1 MKKKSLAL
9 VAAMALLVVGV
20 VSGSLAWLTDTTG
33 DVKNTFTTSGIDI
46 TLAETWNTDTNN
58 DQKADAWQAKMVP
71 GYVYSKDPKVTVLK
85 NSEKCYL
92 FVKVVEAG
100 APTDKE
106 FGSYLDYSMVTDWNA
121 LYDGPVDE
129 NGQLTGKK
137 VPNVYYR
144 VVDASTA
151 DQEFAV
157 IQDNKVTVRSNL
169 GNAEM
174 DALGNNSLTLTV
186 TAYAS
191 QYNKNQTETF
201 TPYEAWQNVQ
211 PTTETPEV
219 DE

>member
-58 DQKADAWQAKMVP
+58 DGTKDAWQAKMVP

-92 FVKVVEAG
+92 FVKVVEEG
-100 APTDKE
+100 APNDKD
-106 FGSYLDYSMVTDWNA
+106 FDSYLDYSMVTEWNA
-121 LYDGPVDE
+121 LYDSVDE
-129 NGQLTGKK
+129 NGQLTGNK

-144 VVDASTA
+144 VVDASAT
-151 DQEFAV
+151 DQVFAV

-169 GNAEM
+169 GNDEM

-191 QYNKNQTETF
+191 QYNKNQSETF
-201 TPYEAWQNVQ
+201 TPYEAWQNVS
-211 PTTETPEV
+211 PATETPEV